1 MTAPAPD
8 ALAVVSEAAPIAD
21 RFLVLAP
28 KLSIESS
35 DDYVFAGQVLDEI
48 KGRWKALE
56 ARRVEITAPLNA
68 GLKSANDLF
77 RGPLDTLKRAETVVK
92 AEIARYSLA
101 AEEARVAAMVTRSG
115 PVEAP
120 PEAKGVSVRTIRK
133 FRVVDEA
140 AVPRHLCSPDL
151 RKIAALPTDT
161 PIDGVEWYTDSIVSK
176 R

>member
-1 MTAPAPD
+1 MQDSAT
-8 ALAVVSEAAPIAD
+8 ALAVVTEAAPIAE
-21 RFLVLAP
+21 RFAILAP
-28 KLSIESS
+28 SLVITSS
-35 DDYVFAGQVLDEI
+35 DDYVFAGQILEEI

-56 ARRVEITAPLNA
+56 ARRVEITGPMNA
-68 GLKSANDLF
+68 SLKSANDLF
-77 RGPLDTLKRAETVVK
+77 RTPLEALKKAEGVVK
-92 AEIARYSLA
+92 NEIARYSQA
-101 AEEARVAAMVTRSG
+101 AEQARVAAMVEAR

-120 PEAKGVSVRTIRK
+120 PEAKGLSVRTIWK

-161 PIDGVEWYTDSIVSK
+161 EIPGVEWYTDSIVSK

>member
-1 MTAPAPD
+1 MQDPA
-8 ALAVVSEAAPIAD
+8 ALAVSEAAPIAE
-21 RFLVLAP
+21 RFAILAP
-28 KLSIESS
+28 SLTIRSS
-35 DDYVFAGQVLDEI
+35 DDYVFAGQILDEV
-48 KGRWKALE
+48 KGRWKDLE
-56 ARRVEITAPLNA
+56 ARRVEITGPMNA
-68 GLKSANDLF
+68 ALKSANDLF
-77 RGPLDTLKRAETVVK
+77 RTPLEALKKAETVVK
-92 AEIARYSLA
+92 AEIARYSAA
-101 AEEARVAAMVTRSG
+101 AEAARVRAMVERTG

-161 PIDGVEWYTDSIVSK
+161 EIPGVEWYTDSIVTK